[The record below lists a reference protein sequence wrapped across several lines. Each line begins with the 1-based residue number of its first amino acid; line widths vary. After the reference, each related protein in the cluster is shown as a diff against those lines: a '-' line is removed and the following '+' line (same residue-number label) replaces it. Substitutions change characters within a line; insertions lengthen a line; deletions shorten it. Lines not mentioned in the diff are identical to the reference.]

1 MILMIDKG
9 VIWKAVTNP
18 LSLGSY
24 GTNLGSVLLNAD
36 PNIQLMSI
44 IGAAGATMFAIVRYG
59 IAAYKDYLSIK
70 VEREKLR
77 QEEEQSKQE
86 VARTLHQKRMQE
98 YEFEELEAGRITKDD
113 ISDFTKDSLD

>member
-24 GTNLGSVLLNAD
+24 GTNFTSLMLNAD
-36 PNIQLMSI
+36 PNLQLMSAV
-44 IGAAGATMFAIVRYG
+44 GAASVTLFGIIRYG
-59 IAAYKDYLSIK
+59 IAAYKDYLSVK

-86 VARTLHQKRMQE
+86 VARTLHQERLH
-98 YEFEELEAGRITKDD
+98 EFELKELKVNGGD